1 MIKLEVLLIKSN
13 WLLAATENPEEIL
26 SIYLLSFVSFDGLPC
41 IEYKSSPIL
50 ASASN
55 NKFSKCNFL
64 FIFPNPVHLL
74 IS

>member
-1 MIKLEVLLIKSN
+1 MIKLEVSLIKSN
-13 WLLAATENPEEIL
+13 WLLAATENPDEIL

-55 NKFSKCNFL
+55 KNFENT
-64 FIFPNPVHLL
+64 IFY
-74 IS
+74 